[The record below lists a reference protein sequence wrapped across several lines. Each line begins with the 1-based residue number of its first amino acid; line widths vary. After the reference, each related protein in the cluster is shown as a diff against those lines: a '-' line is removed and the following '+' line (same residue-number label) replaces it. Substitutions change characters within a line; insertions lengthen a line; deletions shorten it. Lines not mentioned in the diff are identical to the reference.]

1 MTPPHPHLAAADRVV
16 CGRGPGGRR
25 GGLAGVGEAE
35 LTGAVGE
42 ATEAAAAA
50 GRRAWEAKAEVD
62 QWVSAGTGR
71 RAAAT
76 ARHVPRRSARQDQ
89 ERREPQTETP
99 RPAPAAARDERPTK
113 QRGIFY
119 FCSFIQSSE
128 LFMRGATHGGLASS
142 RHL

>member
-1 MTPPHPHLAAADRVV
+1 M

-25 GGLAGVGEAE
+25 EGLAGLGEAE

-99 RPAPAAARDERPTK
+99 RARAGRRTRREANEATWDILFLLVYTK
-113 QRGIFY
+113 
-119 FCSFIQSSE
+119 
-128 LFMRGATHGGLASS
+128 L
-142 RHL
+142 